1 MKYLRTTD
9 FYSVT
14 MKTKHLLLTAFA
26 AATALTTWA
35 QPNNDSIKVIE
46 GIQPP
51 RIYVKSEPYI
61 NLPSIETYVLVGAN
75 IVEKRLNGNYGRDVQ
90 VITKRDI
97 QSLPVRSVNELLGY
111 VSGLDIR
118 ERGPFGAQADL
129 SMMGAGFEQ
138 CLILINGVPMRDPQT
153 GHHMLNLPVDL
164 SQIEHIEV
172 INGTAGRIYGSNAL
186 AGAINIVT
194 STPRAGTSFVET
206 FNATASSQEGFVA
219 NGIQAMA
226 AFGKN
231 RTRHSIS
238 LGQFKTNGYRYNS
251 ANDQQRIS
259 YLGHY
264 RLKRNNTLDVMAGH
278 FKNNF
283 GSNAFYAY
291 PYDKDAVEEV
301 NTSFVSAKANWTD
314 RRNIWT
320 FKPIVYARFNK
331 DHYVLIEDKPS
342 VYENTHN
349 STAAGLELH
358 ATRGNKFG
366 QLGVGAEART
376 EIIQSTNLGDHSRSF
391 FNIYGE
397 ERFMLGRF
405 NTTFGVNAQ
414 YNAANGV
421 SFFPGIETIRNL
433 RDNFAIF
440 ANVGTGNR
448 LPSYTELYYSDRAN
462 TGNDSLLEEKAGNVE
477 LGFKKY
483 GRFNFTASGFYRS
496 VYNAINYTRAND
508 ADKWTPSNFT
518 TVNFLGV
525 NANLYWQVGNK
536 TALKLNYTYLDAQLG
551 TENDVQSK
559 YALYHARHRVA
570 FLYRQ
575 EITSTFSTN
584 LTVRYTERFTGT
596 NFTVLDFRGI
606 WKMNENITMNFDV
619 TNLLDREYI
628 DQGFIEMPGRWYR
641 VAFRFNIN

>member
-26 AATALTTWA
+26 ASAALSSWA
-35 QPNNDSIKVIE
+35 QPDSIKVIVE
-46 GIQPP
+46 PP
-51 RIYVKSEPYI
+51 RRPYVIPQVYP
-61 NLPSIETYVLVGAN
+61 NLPTIETYVLVGTS
-75 IVEKRLNGNYGRDVQ
+75 IQEKRLNGNYGRDVQ
-90 VITKRDI
+90 VISKKDI

-118 ERGPFGAQADL
+118 ERGPFGAQADI

-153 GHHMLNLPVDL
+153 GHHMLNLPVDI
-164 SQIEHIEV
+164 SQIERIEV
-172 INGTAGRIYGSNAL
+172 MNGTAGRIYGSNAL
-186 AGAINIVT
+186 AGAINIIT
-194 STPRAGTSFVET
+194 STPKAGTSFVET

-231 RTRHSIS
+231 RSQHSVS
-238 LGQFKTNGYRYNS
+238 AGQFKTNGYRYNS

-264 RLKRNNTLDVMAGH
+264 QLKRNNTLDIMAGH
-278 FKNNF
+278 FKNSF
-283 GSNAFYAY
+283 GANAYYAY

-301 NTSFVSAKANWTD
+301 NTSFVSAKGNFSD
-314 RRNIWT
+314 RRGNWT
-320 FKPIVYARFNK
+320 FKPIAYARFNK
-331 DHYVLIEDKPS
+331 DHYVLVEDNPS
-342 VYENTHN
+342 LYENTHN
-349 STAAGLELH
+349 SKAAGLELH
-358 ATRGNKFG
+358 ATIGNKFG
-366 QLGVGAEART
+366 QLGLGAEART

-397 ERFMLGRF
+397 ERFMLGKF

-414 YNAANGV
+414 YNTANGV

-433 RDNFAIF
+433 RNNYAIF
-440 ANVGTGNR
+440 ANAGTGNR

-462 TGNDSLLEEKAGNVE
+462 TGNDSLLEEKAGNFEV
-477 LGFKKY
+477 GFKKF
-483 GRFNFTASGFYRS
+483 GRLNFTASGFYRS
-496 VYNAINYTRAND
+496 VYNAINYTRVSD

-525 NANLYWQVGNK
+525 NANLHWLVGDN
-536 TALKLNYTYLDAQLG
+536 TSLKLNYTYLDAQLG

-559 YALYHARHRVA
+559 YALYHARHRIT
-570 FLYRQ
+570 FQYRQ
-575 EITSTFSTN
+575 QITSTLSTN

-596 NFTVLDFRGI
+596 NYTVFDFRGM
-606 WKMNENITMNFDV
+606 WKLNENITMNFDV
-619 TNLLDREYI
+619 TNLLDRKYI
-628 DQGFIEMPGRWYR
+628 DQGYIEMPGRWFR
-641 VAFRFNIN
+641 VGFRFNIN

>member
-14 MKTKHLLLTAFA
+14 MKTKHLQLTAFA
-26 AATALTTWA
+26 AIATLSSWA
-35 QPNNDSIKVIE
+35 QPGNDSIKVIVE
-46 GIQPP
+46 PP
-51 RIYVKSEPYI
+51 VARPYVLPIEFI
-61 NLPSIETYVLVGAN
+61 NLPAIETYILVGAN
-75 IVEKRLNGNYGRDVQ
+75 IQEKRLNGNYARDVQ
-90 VITKRDI
+90 TISKKDI
-97 QSLPVRSVNELLGY
+97 QSLPVRSVNELLSY

-118 ERGPFGAQADL
+118 ERGPFGAQADI

-164 SQIEHIEV
+164 SQIERIEV
-172 INGTAGRIYGSNAL
+172 MNGTAGRIYGSNAL
-186 AGAINIVT
+186 AGSINIIT
-194 STPRAGTSFVET
+194 SLPRAGTSFVET

-226 AFGKN
+226 AFGQN
-231 RTRHSIS
+231 NTRHSIS

-264 RLKRNNTLDVMAGH
+264 LLKRNNTLDIMAGH

-283 GSNAFYAY
+283 GANAYYAY
-291 PYDKDAVEEV
+291 PYDKDAVEDV
-301 NTSFVSAKANWTD
+301 NTSFVSAKANIVD
-314 RRNIWT
+314 AKNIWT
-320 FKPIVYARFNK
+320 LKPIVYARFNK

-349 STAAGLELH
+349 SKAAGLELH

-366 QLGVGAEART
+366 QLGIGAEARM

-391 FNIYGE
+391 FNLYGE

-414 YNAANGV
+414 YNTANGV

-433 RDNFAIF
+433 RKNYAIF
-440 ANVGTGNR
+440 ANAGTGNR
-448 LPSYTELYYSDRAN
+448 LPSYTELYYKDRAN
-462 TGNDSLLEEKAGNVE
+462 SSNDSLLEEKAGNLEV
-477 LGFKKY
+477 GFKKF
-483 GRFNFTASGFYRS
+483 GRLNFTASGFYRN
-496 VYNAINYTRAND
+496 VYNAINYTRASD

-518 TVNFLGV
+518 NVNFLGV
-525 NANLYWQVGNK
+525 NMNLHCQVRDN
-536 TALKLNYTYLDAQLG
+536 ASLKLNYTYLDAQLG
-551 TENDVQSK
+551 TENQVQSK
-559 YALYHARHRVA
+559 YALYHARHRVT
-570 FLYRQ
+570 FQYRQ
-575 EITSTFSTN
+575 NITSSLSTN

-596 NFTVLDFRGI
+596 NYTVLDFRGM
-606 WKMNENITMNFDV
+606 WKLNENITLNFDV
-619 TNLLDREYI
+619 TNLLDKKYI
-628 DQGFIEMPGRWYR
+628 DQGFIEMPGRWFR
-641 VAFRFNIN
+641 VGFRFNIN

>member
-1 MKYLRTTD
+1 
-9 FYSVT
+9 

-26 AATALTTWA
+26 AAAALTSWA
-35 QPNNDSIKVIE
+35 QPDNDSIKVIVDVE
-46 GIQPP
+46 PP
-51 RIYVKSEPYI
+51 AKTYVIPREYI

-90 VITKRDI
+90 VITKKDI

-164 SQIEHIEV
+164 SQIERIEV

-194 STPRAGTSFVET
+194 STPRARTSFVET

-219 NGIQAMA
+219 SGIQAMA
-226 AFGKN
+226 AFGKV
-231 RTRHSIS
+231 RSKHSIS

-259 YLGHY
+259 YLGHFN
-264 RLKRNNTLDVMAGH
+264 LKNSNAIDVMAGH

-283 GSNAFYAY
+283 GANAFYAY

-301 NTSFVSAKANWTD
+301 NTSFVSAKGSLSN
-314 RRNIWT
+314 RRNTWS

-331 DHYVLIEDKPS
+331 DHYVLVEDNPS
-342 VYENTHN
+342 LYENTHK
-349 STAAGLELH
+349 STAAGLEFH
-358 ATRGNKFG
+358 ATKGNKFG
-366 QLGVGAEART
+366 QLGLGAEART

-391 FNIYGE
+391 FNVYGE
-397 ERFMLGRF
+397 ERFLLGRF
-405 NTTFGVNAQ
+405 NTTLGVNAQ

-433 RDNFAIF
+433 RNNYAVF

-496 VYNAINYTRAND
+496 VYNAINYTRASD

-525 NANLYWQVGNK
+525 NANLYWQIVDR
-536 TALKLNYTYLDAQLG
+536 ASLKLNYTYLDAQLG

-559 YALYHARHRVA
+559 YALYHARHRVT
-570 FLYRQ
+570 FQYRQ
-575 EITSTFSTN
+575 EISSTFSTN

-596 NFTVLDFRGI
+596 NFTVLDFRGM
-606 WKMNENITMNFDV
+606 WKLNENITMNFDV
-619 TNLLDREYI
+619 TNLLDRKYI
-628 DQGFIEMPGRWYR
+628 DQGYIEMPGRWFR
-641 VAFRFNIN
+641 VGFRFNIN

>member
-1 MKYLRTTD
+1 
-9 FYSVT
+9 

-26 AATALTTWA
+26 AAVALTSWA
-35 QPNNDSIKVIE
+35 QPDNDSIKVIE

-51 RIYVKSEPYI
+51 RVYVIPKPYI
-61 NLPSIETYVLVGAN
+61 NLPTIETYVLVGAN

-90 VITKRDI
+90 VITKKDI

-164 SQIEHIEV
+164 SQIDRIEV
-172 INGTAGRIYGSNAL
+172 MNGTAGRIYGSNAL

-206 FNATASSQEGFVA
+206 FNATASSQEGYVA

-226 AFGKN
+226 AFGKEKSQ
-231 RTRHSIS
+231 HSIS

-259 YLGHY
+259 YLGHFN
-264 RLKRNNTLDVMAGH
+264 LKNTGAIDVMAGH

-283 GSNAFYAY
+283 GANAFYAY
-291 PYDKDAVEEV
+291 PYDKDAFEEV
-301 NTSFVSAKANWTD
+301 NTSFISAKGNLTN
-314 RRNIWT
+314 RRNTWL

-331 DHYVLIEDKPS
+331 DHYVLVEDNPS
-342 VYENTHN
+342 LYENTHN
-349 STAAGLELH
+349 STAAGLEFH
-358 ATRGNKFG
+358 ATRTNKFG
-366 QLGVGAEART
+366 QLGLGAEART
-376 EIIQSTNLGDHSRSF
+376 EIIRSTNLGDHSRSY
-391 FNIYGE
+391 FNLYGE
-397 ERFMLGRF
+397 ERMMLGKF

-414 YNAANGV
+414 YNMANGV
-421 SFFPGIETIRNL
+421 SFFPGIETVRSL
-433 RDNFAIF
+433 SKKAVLF
-440 ANVGTGNR
+440 ANVGMGNR
-448 LPSYTELYYSDRAN
+448 LPSYTELYYNDYSN
-462 TGNDSLLEEKAGNVE
+462 TSNDSLLAEKARNLE
-477 LGFKKY
+477 IGFRSFRKM
-483 GRFNFTASGFYRS
+483 NFTVSGFYRS

-508 ADKWTPSNFT
+508 SDKWTPSNFT
-518 TVNFLGV
+518 TVNFLGI
-525 NANLYWQVGNK
+525 NANLNWMIGDK
-536 TALKLNYTYLDAQLG
+536 TTLKLNYTYLDAQLG

-559 YALYHARHRVA
+559 YALYHARHRVS
-570 FLYRQ
+570 FQYRQ
-575 EITSTFSTN
+575 EITNTFSTN
-584 LTVRYTERFTGT
+584 IAVRYTERFTGT
-596 NFTVLDFRGI
+596 NFTVVDVRGM
-606 WKMNENITMNFDV
+606 WKLNENITMNFDV
-619 TNLLDREYI
+619 TNLLDRKYI

-641 VAFRFNIN
+641 VGFRFNIN